1 MGRAEGKGFHEGC
14 SILLDAGSTW
24 MHPSSAGGNFGFR
37 GVYKKQTLSVRHGAA
52 GTQLAAQM
60 GGDGLFV
67 KKKNESKK
75 DEKGEKKKEQL

>member
-1 MGRAEGKGFHEGC
+1 
-14 SILLDAGSTW
+14 

-37 GVYKKQTLSVRHGAA
+37 GVYKKQTLSVRRGAA

-67 KKKNESKK
+67 KKKKELKK
-75 DEKGEKKKEQL
+75 DEKGGKKKRATLK